1 MQTRDELLYEFVFVM
16 ARPLRVKSP
25 LGVTTGGLLPIGYTV
40 YFYIEFKL
48 RYLKTLKLF
57 SIRVKELFEPLVLK
71 QKKKKAE
78 GFLLL
83 LKAFS
88 WETDFWVTVGNF
100 TVKHVK
106 LGIEICI

>member
-25 LGVTTGGLLPIGYTV
+25 IGVTTGGLLPIGYTV

-57 SIRVKELFEPLVLK
+57 SIRVKKLFEPLVLHK
-71 QKKKKAE
+71 KKKKKKKAE

-88 WETDFWVTVGNF
+88 SETDFWVTLGNF

-106 LGIEICI
+106 